1 MFRVAL
7 KDLLARKRRLVTTS
21 IAIVLGIAFLTGT
34 QLLSSTLSDSI
45 KSLVGD
51 VYQGIDAVVR
61 SPDTQET
68 PFGQPIRNP
77 VPASLTPEVA
87 AVTGV
92 RDAQGVV
99 ESTGPELVDSKGK
112 VYGGGFG
119 PPTIT
124 YNWLTDEALRL
135 GKLTDGRG
143 PEADDEVAVDFKTAD
158 GLGVEVGGEIT
169 LATTQQGTE
178 TFTLVGLVGLGEDG
192 TQSSGAK
199 VMFFT
204 TPTAQRLVNQ
214 PDQFNY
220 VAVAAEPGVT
230 QTALAKDLADALP
243 NQQVLTGAAFTEEN
257 QEQIS
262 QFVDILGTFISVFGY
277 IALFVAIF
285 IIYNTFSIIV
295 QQRSRETALLRAVG
309 ARRRQVLGATMLEAL
324 LIGLIASVLG
334 LLFGVALAAALI
346 SLVKNFF
353 TVNSGVPGLTGGV
366 VVLAL
371 VIGVGVTILSAFI
384 PALRSSKIPPIAALS
399 EVSLDR
405 SGLSTARKVW
415 GGLLVLGGIA
425 LMAAGLADAGPNP
438 LLEVGAGAVA
448 LLVSVAVILGP
459 LIASPVSRLL
469 AKPFS
474 IGGRITGRLGGRERR
489 PQPPPD
495 RRHRRCAHHRG
506 HPGGGDRHRGV
517 VHQGHGGR
525 HHQRVGQGRLRGGH
539 GIGHLVRVHPGGHR
553 GQDRRA
559 PRRRPGQP
567 RPLLLHPPAGRQGP
581 GRRGERHRHHHPRR
595 PGRRVGRARRPVRT
609 TSPWASTPPP
619 GST

>member
-68 PFGQPIRNP
+68 PLGQPIRNP

-405 SGLSTARKVW
+405 SGLSTARKIW

-438 LLEVGAGAVA
+438 LLEVG
-448 LLVSVAVILGP
+448 
-459 LIASPVSRLL
+459 
-469 AKPFS
+469 
-474 IGGRITGRLGGRERR
+474 RR
-489 PQPPPD
+489 RRRAARVR
-495 RRHRRCAHHRG
+495 RRH
-506 HPGGGDRHRGV
+506 PGTADRV
-517 VHQGHGGR
+517 A
-525 HHQRVGQGRLRGGH
+525 GQ
-539 GIGHLVRVHPGGHR
+539 
-553 GQDRRA
+553 
-559 PRRRPGQP
+559 
-567 RPLLLHPPAGRQGP
+567 PPAGQALLH
-581 GRRGERHRHHHPRR
+581 RRSDHRPPRR
-595 PGRRVGRARRPVRT
+595 ARTPPATPAGPPPPPLRSPSG
-609 TSPWASTPPP
+609 SPWWW
-619 GST
+619 